1 VNLLELQNVT
11 KRFRR
16 GHRGLVALRDVSM
29 QMDPGEVVCIS
40 GARGSGRTTLL
51 RIAAGI
57 EKPDEGYV
65 RFAGIELQR
74 ASHTLWRQIVVCN
87 TRFLPAHGRDVSEH
101 VMMPLLAVRVSRDEA
116 SLRAHR
122 ALERVGAANVA
133 FAAPEELIP
142 SELMRV
148 SLARAIVRDPRMVI
162 LDEPTN
168 GVDPLERDSLL
179 TLLQSVAHESAI
191 AVLLT
196 SSETGSVTGADRI
209 LRLSEGELL
218 GRTTPTTAEVVQL
231 RRSSSEPSA

>member
-1 VNLLELQNVT
+1 MNLLELQHVT

-16 GHRGLVALRDVSM
+16 GHRGLLALRDVSL
-29 QMDPGEVVCIS
+29 QVDPGEVVCIS

-57 EKPDEGYV
+57 ERPDEGCV
-65 RFAGIELQR
+65 RFAGIDLQR
-74 ASHTLWRQIVVCN
+74 ASAALWRQIVVCN

-101 VMMPLLAVRVSRDEA
+101 VMMPLLAIRVSRDEA

-122 ALERVGAANVA
+122 ALERVDAAHVA

-142 SELMRV
+142 SELLRV
-148 SLARAIVRDPRMVI
+148 SLARAIVRDPRLLI

-168 GVDPLERDSLL
+168 GVDPLERDPLL
-179 TLLQSVAHESAI
+179 TLLQSIAHESAI

-196 SSETGSVTGADRI
+196 AGETGSVTGADRI
-209 LRLSEGELL
+209 LRLSDGELL
-218 GRTTPTTAEVVQL
+218 GRTLPTTAEVVQL